1 MVPSGSLPMPD
12 SMAVLAGKVIV
23 MSAPAFA
30 TGARLG
36 GGGAALTVM
45 VTTAV
50 VAAPLLSVAVS
61 SKT

>member
-1 MVPSGSLPMPD
+1 MPD